1 MPIFG
6 NVNKVRIK
14 PWEDMTQREKIENL
28 HHEVIKI
35 DDTLTMHG
43 QRLDDFAAYIKD
55 IERQQEKI
63 MLVLNALMQKQ
74 EKAGL

>member
-6 NVNKVRIK
+6 NVNEVRIK
-14 PWEDMTQREKIENL
+14 PWEDMSQREKIENL

-35 DDTLTMHG
+35 DNTLIAHG
-43 QRLDDFAAYIKD
+43 QRLDDLATYVKD

-63 MLVLNALMQKQ
+63 MLVLSDLMRKQ
-74 EKAGL
+74 EKADL

>member
-6 NVNKVRIK
+6 NVNKGIK

-35 DDTLTMHG
+35 DNTLTTHS
-43 QRLDDFAAYIKD
+43 QRLDDLATYIKD

-63 MLVLNALMQKQ
+63 MLVLNDLIRKQ
-74 EKAGL
+74 EKADL